1 MLLISSAFARVSSK
15 ESKRHGLQKNIK
27 VVSREKKSQIYLII
41 LTEAAIIIERCGK
54 MH

>member
-27 VVSREKKSQIYLII
+27 VVSREKKIADIYFF
-41 LTEAAIIIERCGK
+41 TEAAIIIERCGK